1 MAKEIRIE
9 QLEASDKTDV
19 LEVLTQAFKDIPS
32 PRLETKP
39 KIMRILMSTIQR
51 LFGEKIGMRA
61 KLYLFGGFANSPSY
75 GIRKDGKLVC
85 AAILA
90 DYTARP
96 KLPILSRIVLWPI
109 GFLIFLVFRVG
120 RIFRWRTAI
129 ELERL
134 SKEMPG
140 YYKGRYLELVIFGTL
155 PAYQKQGFGR
165 EMLRFICKRAESEGY
180 EGIRLVTTRDTPA
193 FHLYIK
199 EGFTVEKDLNI
210 ASENVVLMQLA
221 FFENPSP
228 TAYNSG

>member
-1 MAKEIRIE
+1 M
-9 QLEASDKTDV
+9 
-19 LEVLTQAFKDIPS
+19 LTQAFKDIPS

-51 LFGEKIGMRA
+51 LFGGSIKIGMRA
-61 KLYLFGGFANSPSY
+61 KLYLFGGFANFPSY

-90 DYTARP
+90 DSTAKP

-109 GFLIFLVFRVG
+109 GFLISLVFRVG
-120 RIFRWRTAI
+120 RIFRWRMAI

-134 SKEMPG
+134 GREMAG
-140 YYKGRYLELVIFGTL
+140 HDKGRHLELRIFGTL
-155 PAYQKQGFGR
+155 PAYQRQGFGR
-165 EMLRFICKRAESEGY
+165 EMLRFICQRAESEGY
-180 EGIRLVTTRDTPA
+180 EGIRLVTSRDTPA

-199 EGFTVEKDLNI
+199 EGFTVERDLNI

-221 FFENPSP
+221 REDELL
-228 TAYNSG
+228 